1 MQVVHGNHEIL
12 PFVAG
17 KLAFIK
23 STRKLRLLAR
33 WKAQEGCN
41 EPFNERRA
49 ADIPHL
55 YTRIQTIHFQGVFA

>member
-49 ADIPHL
+49 ADIPH
-55 YTRIQTIHFQGVFA
+55 